1 MRNFVSK
8 SAVSSPKKARAD
20 GADSMRKQELKS
32 RRKVHARKR
41 KKKRSHAPT
50 AKEESTILEYRPEVI
65 TLEK

>member
-1 MRNFVSK
+1 
-8 SAVSSPKKARAD
+8 
-20 GADSMRKQELKS
+20 MRKQELKS

-50 AKEESTILEYRPEVI
+50 AKEESTIVEYRPEVI